1 MNGIGQWNL
10 VAYIIEKTG
19 TANTVYAA
27 LITAGGLLLCM
38 ITAYLLGSLNFGVI
52 ISQNKFH
59 DDVRTHGSGNAGTTN
74 MLRTYGKK
82 AAVLTLLGDMVKAL
96 IAVGIG
102 HLIFCIDVGRVNEAG
117 EVVERYF
124 DPIGAALSGISVM
137 IGHMFPCFFKFK
149 GGKGVA
155 TAAMVILMLDLLNPL
170 HNHIPFVF
178 IACFA
183 TFAIIVIG
191 TKYVSLASIMGISL
205 YPIIYTAFNASGF
218 ASLITVLMA
227 LLVVWAHRSNIKRLK
242 DGKESKIS
250 LGKKKSEPVGETA
263 QPSPEPVK
271 LDIKTVP
278 VEENPAPTK
287 KKAPP
292 VFVVDKPET
301 YTYEDDGKHEF
312 VTCTGCGH
320 LIPQTREVCLYC
332 KTKNTQYIPDP
343 EAEVS
348 GKKGKKKA
356 KK

>member
-19 TANTVYAA
+19 AANTVYAA
-27 LITAGGLLLCM
+27 LITAGGLVLCM
-38 ITAYLLGSLNFGVI
+38 VIAYFLGSLNFGVI
-52 ISQNKFH
+52 ISQNQYH

-82 AAVLTLLGDMVKAL
+82 AAVFTLLGDMIKAL

-102 HLIFCIDVGRVNEAG
+102 HLIFCIDVAQVSESG
-117 EVVERYF
+117 ELVARYF
-124 DPIGAALSGISVM
+124 DPIGAALAGISVM

-170 HNHIPFVF
+170 HNHVPFVF

-191 TKYVSLASIMGISL
+191 TKYVSLASIMGMIL
-205 YPIIYTAFNASGF
+205 YPIVYTAFNASGF

-242 DGKESKIS
+242 DGKESKLS
-250 LGKKKSEPVGETA
+250 FGKKKAKTVEETA
-263 QPSPEPVK
+263 APSSTPVN
-271 LDIKTVP
+271 LDIPTAFAQ
-278 VEENPAPTK
+278 EEPTPAK

-292 VFVVDKPET
+292 VFVVEQPET
-301 YTYEDDGKHEF
+301 FTYEDDGKHEF

-320 LIPQTREVCLYC
+320 LIPKSREICLYC
-332 KTKNTQYIPDP
+332 KTQNAQYTPDP
-343 EAEVS
+343 ESEET
-348 GKKGKKKA
+348 GKKSKKKS